1 MKISLNVKLISD
13 EDNLNIKT
21 TGIKTKNTIIYKEND
36 INVIIKLL
44 NNKIEMNRSCKD
56 YNINLIFE
64 KNKKTISTYKLFGTS
79 KEFLLETKTN
89 KLLIQE
95 NKLSVDY
102 ELEGNKFMFC
112 IEFGG

>member
-56 YNINLIFE
+56 NINLIFE